1 MQLVAHR
8 GFAREAPENTLAA
21 VAYAADAGANA
32 VEVDVR
38 AAGDGTP
45 VVVHDAT
52 VDRVTDA
59 TGAVADFAP
68 DELAALDVL
77 DSGAGVPTLAAVLET
92 ASDRGLAVNVEVKE
106 PEVAAATVDVVH
118 DAVLPTTAVW
128 VSSFDPEAL
137 ARVADASASR
147 NRSASANASAAVAG
161 RTLDTAYLAAT
172 RRDDPVAIARDL
184 DCTAVHPAYDLVL
197 AGDLVER
204 AHESGLDVHAWTLDS
219 PWVARAVANRGVD
232 GLISDVA
239 LPDYRGP
246 V

>member
-21 VAYAADAGANA
+21 VRHAADAGANA

-38 AAGDGTP
+38 AASDGTP
-45 VVVHDAT
+45 VVVHDAS

-59 TGAVADFAP
+59 TGAVADFDP

-77 DSGAGVPTLAAVLET
+77 ASGEGVPTLAAVLDR

-106 PEVAAATVDVVH
+106 PAVADAVVDVVH
-118 DAVLPTTAVW
+118 DAALPTTAVW
-128 VSSFDPEAL
+128 ASSFDADAL
-137 ARVADASASR
+137 SRVAEASATG
-147 NRSASANASAAVAG
+147 AG
-161 RTLDTAYLAAT
+161 GPIDTAYLSGT
-172 RRDDPVAIARDL
+172 RREDPVTVARDL

-204 AHESGLDVHAWTLDS
+204 AHAAGLDVYAWTLDS
-219 PWVARAVANRGVD
+219 PWVARVVANRGVD

-239 LPDYRGP
+239 LAEYRGLP
-246 V
+246 